1 MNQTLVFEKISS
13 FTGINVISWMDLI
26 PFALLAIVIII
37 GIYSIVKKKKKQKIV
52 LKPQIHEDIF
62 SEDNKLVMWQ
72 QNALQTEL
80 YRIKE
85 TGMTLERKL
94 QQKNNELAK
103 INEEIGEINY
113 KLRFL
118 RDKSYN
124 YTKQLELVK
133 K

>member
-85 TGMTLERKL
+85 TGKALEQILL
-94 QQKNNELAK
+94 QKKNELTK
-103 INEEIGEINY
+103 TNEEISEINY
-113 KLRFL
+113 KLRL
-118 RDKSYN
+118 LKDKYYN
-124 YTKQLELVK
+124 YIKQLELVK